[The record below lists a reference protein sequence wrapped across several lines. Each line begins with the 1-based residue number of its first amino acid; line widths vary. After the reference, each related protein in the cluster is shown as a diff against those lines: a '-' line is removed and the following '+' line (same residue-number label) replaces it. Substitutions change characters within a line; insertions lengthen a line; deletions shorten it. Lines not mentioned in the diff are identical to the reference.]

1 MAGKSVLRFWRAAL
15 VCLSLA
21 ACLVGGGARAQDDEP
36 DDDLL
41 RPERLTVGVAD
52 DLLGQLSPDGK
63 TLYYVSNRNT
73 TNQLFAQNVSDS
85 RAHLLFDDDA
95 DVTWPRISPDGK
107 RLLYVSFGERAAGQL
122 CVRNLPDGGDRRC
135 LDDPS
140 AALQAEWIDRDRVV
154 LVARGSIQGDLSVL
168 EVTMGPRLVARPLFE
183 RNLTSP
189 AVSPDGRFLVYVP
202 VERYVESVGPAF
214 AARAAARLEVVR
226 LGDSRYVANPLV
238 LDLPGQSSQPIF
250 SRDGRS
256 LYVVQF
262 FSDSNHDGV
271 IDAGDH
277 GVLFRVPIS
286 FAGATPALGL
296 PEQLTD
302 TSWNC
307 EYPAPSK
314 DRLIATC
321 SKDKDLDVYALPLDG
336 EVPSTWTLPQ
346 FDSAIE
352 SAGSRVEEQLL
363 SSRRLA
369 LEASPSK
376 RRIAMLGLA
385 LLHLELEQYRAAE
398 FYAEHVAALKV
409 RETAGVA
416 HPLQMLVEQRRDER
430 RRERGRQTEPF
441 GPAAQRRLEALHPK
455 PTASA
460 MAVTLAHVVRS
471 EIADSIGDKTQA
483 RAELEAANVDE
494 TTPLPIVEAYYRRA
508 DALYRSLDDR
518 EALVAV
524 GARLSVNRGLSPDE
538 RLRYALASVR
548 AMLRG
553 LSFDDAGA
561 RLDRERAGA
570 APDSELAFALEL
582 AKGVLPI
589 RGANAPPSVSDA
601 LIALYVAQ
609 PRPDRKHAVVTEAVR
624 RAEQVGADQLVLALA
639 QKNIEDVARGSAERR
654 GAERLYR
661 RVLTN
666 RAFHRVALK
675 QFAEARDDFDAIL
688 AQTNSYEAVVGSIDM
703 RLRLGE
709 PAAAIRARYENPAKP
724 ALSRF
729 AEAYLVARQLPKLD
743 GASHQKVAD
752 EAIAGLRASWP
763 ELKKKRVAQALYGAL
778 LHEEYLRTG
787 ELASAE
793 KANTHYLIALQLAAA
808 NPRFRAMILG
818 ELGVLHAGV
827 GNFRIALGYLLDRDQ
842 LPYADNAEGL
852 AVHLDK
858 ARALLH
864 VGRDDEAAATADQA
878 VAMVERTPGL
888 ARYRTLVLDRAALDN
903 LAAHRFAR
911 AAALYDAE
919 MPMLDAA
926 SGSAAPRNRFV
937 ARVARA
943 AAEVG
948 AAEPAPALD
957 DLRAVEER
965 LGDLK
970 FGTALLWPHAS
981 VEHVVRSYR
990 LMITGLRANADRQ
1003 LGRFDDEARAISER
1017 HALLLARFVQTKRG
1031 EFERQTMLAEAE
1043 LSLNA
1048 GDRHDPG
1055 AASSWLRQALA
1066 RSDDLRA
1073 RHHGV
1078 YDQDELDVL
1087 WLAAHLSSAMRASL
1101 VPDLPKRLRAASAAL
1116 DRLRE
1121 PAFGSYARWFE
1132 VYEPLLG
1139 AEVAGPASTVAE
1151 RTTPV
1156 TGTLAE

>member
-1 MAGKSVLRFWRAAL
+1 MLRVRRVAL
-15 VCLSLA
+15 GGLSLA
-21 ACLVGGGARAQDDEP
+21 LCLFGGKAQAQDDEP

-52 DLLGQLSPDGK
+52 DLLGQLSPDDK

-73 TNQLFAQNVSDS
+73 TNQLFAQNMSDS

-95 DVTWPRISPDGK
+95 DVTWPRIGPDGK
-107 RLLYVSFGERAAGQL
+107 QLLYVSFGERAAGQL
-122 CVRNLPDGGDRRC
+122 CIRNLPDGGDRRC

-140 AALQAEWIDRDRVV
+140 AALQAEWIDRDHVI
-154 LVARGSIQGDLSVL
+154 LVARGSIQGDLSVI
-168 EVTMGPRLVARPLFE
+168 EVTIGPRLTARPLFE

-189 AVSPDGRFLVYVP
+189 AMSPDGRFMVYVP
-202 VERYVESVGPAF
+202 VDRYVDSVGPAF

-226 LGDSRYVANPLV
+226 LGDPHYAPIPLV
-238 LDLPGQSSQPIF
+238 LDLPGQTSQPIF

-286 FAGATPALGL
+286 FAGTTPVLGL

-307 EYPAPSK
+307 EYPSPSK

-336 EVPSTWTLPQ
+336 EVPSTWTLAQ

-369 LEASPSK
+369 LEPSPPK

-398 FYAEHVAALKV
+398 FYAEHVAALKDH
-409 RETAGVA
+409 ETAGVA
-416 HPLQMLVEQRRDER
+416 HPLQMLVEQRREER
-430 RRERGRQTEPF
+430 GRERGHPTEPL
-441 GPAAQRRLEALHPK
+441 GPAARKRLEALHPK

-471 EIADSIGDKTQA
+471 EIADSIGDETQA
-483 RAELEAANVDE
+483 RAELDAATFDAA
-494 TTPLPIVEAYYRRA
+494 TPLPIVEAYYRRA
-508 DALYRSLDDR
+508 DALYRALDDR

-524 GARLSVNRGLSPDE
+524 GARLSGNSGFAPDE
-538 RLRYALASVR
+538 RLRYALAAVR
-548 AMLRG
+548 AMTRG
-553 LSFDDAGA
+553 LSFDDAAA
-561 RLDRERAGA
+561 RIERERAGVA
-570 APDSELAFALEL
+570 NDSELAFALDL
-582 AKGVLPI
+582 AKVVLPI
-589 RGANAPPSVSDA
+589 RDSSAAPSVSDA

-609 PRPDRKHAVVTEAVR
+609 SRPDRKHAVVTEAVR
-624 RAEQVGADQLVLALA
+624 RADQVGADRVVEALA
-639 QKNIEDVARGSAERR
+639 QRNIEDVARGSPERR

-666 RAFHRVALK
+666 RAFRRVGSK
-675 QFAEARDDFDAIL
+675 QFAGARDDFDAVL

-703 RLRLGE
+703 RLKLGE
-709 PAAAIRARYENPAKP
+709 PAAAIRARFDSPSKL

-729 AEAYLVARQLPKLD
+729 AAAYLISRQLPKLD
-743 GASHQKVAD
+743 GAAHQKAAD

-763 ELKKKRVAQALYGAL
+763 ELKEKRVAQALYGAL
-778 LHEEYLRTG
+778 LHQEYLRTRD
-787 ELASAE
+787 LASAE
-793 KANTHYLIALQLAAA
+793 KANTHYLIGLQLVGA
-808 NPRFRAMILG
+808 NARFRAMILG
-818 ELGVLHAGV
+818 ELGILQAGV
-827 GNFRIALGYLLDRDQ
+827 GNFRIALGYLLDRDR

-864 VGRDDEAAATADQA
+864 VGRDDEAAVTADQA

-903 LAAHRFAR
+903 LAARRFAR
-911 AAALYDAE
+911 AASLYDAE

-926 SGSAAPRNRFV
+926 AGPAAARNRFV

-948 AAEPAPALD
+948 ASEPARALD
-957 DLRAVEER
+957 DLRTVEER

-970 FGTALLWPHAS
+970 FATALLWPHAS

-990 LMITGLRANADRQ
+990 LMITGLRANANRQ
-1003 LGRFDDEARAISER
+1003 LGRLDDEARAMSER
-1017 HALLLARFVQTKRG
+1017 RDLLDARFVQTKRA
-1031 EFERQTMLAEAE
+1031 EFERETMFAEAE

-1048 GDRHDPG
+1048 ADRHDTVV
-1055 AASSWLRQALA
+1055 ASSWLRRALA

-1073 RHHGV
+1073 RAHGV

-1087 WLAAHLSSAMRASL
+1087 WLAAQLSTSMHAVL
-1101 VPDLPKRLRAASAAL
+1101 VPDLPKRLAAASVEL
-1116 DRLRE
+1116 DRRRE
-1121 PAFGSYARWFE
+1121 PALGSYARWFE

-1139 AEVAGPASTVAE
+1139 ADGPQPVSAVAE
-1151 RTTPV
+1151 RATAVAGAPSK
-1156 TGTLAE
+1156 

>member
-1 MAGKSVLRFWRAAL
+1 MLRFCRVAL
-15 VCLSLA
+15 GCLSLA
-21 ACLVGGGARAQDDEP
+21 VCLFSGAARAQDDEP

-41 RPERLTVGVAD
+41 RPERWTVGVAD

-73 TNQLFAQNVSDS
+73 TNQLFTQNVSDS

-95 DVTWPRISPDGK
+95 DVTWPRLSPDGK
-107 RLLYVSFGERAAGQL
+107 RLLYVSFGDRASGEL
-122 CVRNLPDGGDRRC
+122 CIRNLPDGGDRRC

-140 AALQAEWIDRDRVV
+140 AALQAEWIDRDHVV
-154 LVARGSIQGDLSVL
+154 LVAGGSIQGDLSVL
-168 EVTMGPRLVARPLFE
+168 EVTIGPRLTARPLFD

-189 AVSPDGRFLVYVP
+189 AMSPDGRFMAYVP
-202 VERYVESVGPAF
+202 VDRYVASVGPAF
-214 AARAAARLEVVR
+214 ASRAAARLEVVR
-226 LGDSRYVANPLV
+226 LDDPQHAPTPLV
-238 LDLPGQSSQPIF
+238 LDLPGQTSQPSF
-250 SRDGRS
+250 SRDGHS

-286 FAGATPALGL
+286 FAGATPTLGL

-336 EVPSTWTLPQ
+336 EVPSTWTLSQ
-346 FDSAIE
+346 FDAAIE

-369 LEASPSK
+369 LEPSPSK

-398 FYAEHVAALKV
+398 FYAEHVAALKDH
-409 RETAGVA
+409 ETAGVA
-416 HPLQMLVEQRRDER
+416 HPLQSLVDQRRDER
-430 RRERGRQTEPF
+430 SRERGRQTDPL
-441 GPAAQRRLEALHPK
+441 GPAARKRLEALHLK

-483 RAELEAANVDE
+483 RAELEAANVDAA
-494 TTPLPIVEAYYRRA
+494 TPLPIVEAYYRRA
-508 DALYRSLDDR
+508 DALYRALDDR

-524 GARLSVNRGLSPDE
+524 GARLSETPGFSPDE

-553 LSFDDAGA
+553 LSFDDAVA
-561 RLDRERAGA
+561 RLDRESAGTTK
-570 APDSELAFALEL
+570 DSELAFALEL
-582 AKGVLPI
+582 AKVVLPI
-589 RGANAPPSVSDA
+589 RDANAAPSVSDA
-601 LIALYVAQ
+601 LIALYLAQ

-624 RAEQVGADQLVLALA
+624 RADQVGADQVVLALA
-639 QKNIEDVARGSAERR
+639 QKNIEDVARGSSERR

-703 RLRLGE
+703 RLKLGE
-709 PAAAIRARYENPAKP
+709 PAAAIRARYENRAKP

-729 AEAYLVARQLPKLD
+729 AAAYLIARQLPKLD
-743 GASHQKVAD
+743 GAMHQKVAD
-752 EAIAGLRASWP
+752 EAIADLRASWP
-763 ELKKKRVAQALYGAL
+763 ELKEKRVAQALYGAL

-787 ELASAE
+787 DLASAE
-793 KANTHYLIALQLAAA
+793 KANTHYLIGLQLVGA

-818 ELGVLHAGV
+818 ELGVLHVGV

-911 AAALYDAE
+911 ARALYDAE
-919 MPMLDAA
+919 MPTLDAA
-926 SGSAAPRNRFV
+926 SGPAAARNRFV

-948 AAEPAPALD
+948 ASEPARALD
-957 DLRAVEER
+957 DLRTVEER

-970 FGTALLWPHAS
+970 FATALLWPHAS

-990 LMITGLRANADRQ
+990 LMTAGLRANADRQ
-1003 LGRFDDEARAISER
+1003 LGRLDDEARAISER
-1017 HALLLARFVQTKRG
+1017 RSLLEARFVQTKRA
-1031 EFERQTMLAEAE
+1031 EFERETMLAEAE

-1048 GDRHDPG
+1048 GDRQDAG

-1066 RSDDLRA
+1066 RADDLRA
-1073 RHHGV
+1073 RVHGV
-1078 YDQDELDVL
+1078 YDQDQLDVL
-1087 WLAAHLSSAMRASL
+1087 WLAAHLSISMHAEL
-1101 VPDLPKRLRAASAAL
+1101 VPDLPKRLAAASAEL
-1116 DRLRE
+1116 DRRHE
-1121 PAFGSYARWFE
+1121 PALGSYARWFE

-1139 AEVAGPASTVAE
+1139 ADVAAPTPAVAE
-1151 RTTPV
+1151 GETAAA
-1156 TGTLAE
+1156 GTSAK